1 MFTNIVLLPLITA
14 LFFVAVITPF
24 AIRLIKKMGMIDDP
38 SKHNHPAII
47 HTKPTPRGGGIPF
60 FIGIFLASLI
70 FLPFSKITL
79 FLFAGSFLAL
89 VVGVLDDKYD
99 LSPYLRFVLNLFSAI
114 IIVAGG
120 ISVPFVTN
128 PFGGTFQLNSF
139 VLPLQFLNFDFIIS
153 LSDVIAVIWFVWVMN
168 MLNWS
173 KGVDGQ
179 MPGIIAISAI
189 VIGILS
195 FRFPIITPTD
205 IISAKLSF
213 ILAGGALGF
222 LIYNF
227 YPARIFPGYGAT
239 SIYLLLAAISILS
252 SVKLAT
258 AILVMGVPLIDGVI
272 TILRRILS
280 GKSPFWHDKKHLH
293 HLLLHLGFGQR
304 KVALFYWTIS
314 AILGSISLFLSSR
327 GKLFA
332 VIMVIIIVGGSLLF
346 LHFALEKEDEIV
358 N

>member
-1 MFTNIVLLPLITA
+1 M
-14 LFFVAVITPF
+14 
-24 AIRLIKKMGMIDDP
+24 
-38 SKHNHPAII
+38 
-47 HTKPTPRGGGIPF
+47 
-60 FIGIFLASLI
+60 
-70 FLPFSKITL
+70 
-79 FLFAGSFLAL
+79 FAGSFLAL
-89 VVGVLDDKYD
+89 AGGVLDDKYD

-252 SVKLAT
+252 SVKL
-258 AILVMGVPLIDGVI
+258 VNYSGNGVPLIDGVI

-280 GKSPFWHDKKHLH
+280 GKSPFGMIKTSSSFAASPGIWTK
-293 HLLLHLGFGQR
+293 

-314 AILGSISLFLSSR
+314 AILGSFRFLSSR
-327 GKLFA
+327 GKL
-332 VIMVIIIVGGSLLF
+332 LL
-346 LHFALEKEDEIV
+346 
-358 N
+358 